1 MVLCLMYFMYPI
13 AYPTALLLDYFLGES
28 HGTVYKKAG
37 LKTLVSLHQ
46 SVNSS
51 DVDALTEDEVTII
64 GAVLDL
70 RSKPVSQIMTPI
82 DDVFTLSTDDTLDE
96 KVVDKVYIG
105 NGKNEFLISFFRF
118 LLRVI
123 LVFPFM
129 HQRIASTLWAC
140 CLQKS

>member
-1 MVLCLMYFMYPI
+1 MYPI

-96 KVVDKVYIG
+96 KVVDKVKSCIYIYIG
-105 NGKNEFLISFFRF
+105 IVK
-118 LLRVI
+118 
-123 LVFPFM
+123 
-129 HQRIASTLWAC
+129 
-140 CLQKS
+140 